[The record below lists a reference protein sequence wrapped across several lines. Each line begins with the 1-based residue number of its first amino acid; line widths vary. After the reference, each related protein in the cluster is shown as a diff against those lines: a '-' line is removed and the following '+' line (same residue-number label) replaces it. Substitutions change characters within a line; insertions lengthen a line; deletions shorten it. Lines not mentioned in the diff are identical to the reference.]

1 MIEIKIG
8 DIFDSEK
15 QTLVNTVNCVGVMG
29 KGIAKEFKRRYPNM
43 FEDYKK
49 LCKQQEIKVG
59 KLTIYEAND
68 IFSKKKILNFPTKD
82 HWKSPS
88 KLTDVINGLDYF
100 ISNYKTWNITSI
112 AFPPLGCGNGG
123 LEWSYVGRIM
133 YQKLK
138 VLPIDIEIYAPFG
151 TPLKELKKEFLTQPV
166 NIDNVSNFNSPLNPI
181 KAEWVPMLECVFRL
195 QKNIYSPKVGR
206 TKFQKIAYILTE
218 LGVDTGLEFKQQSFG
233 PFSEELKQ
241 VISLFS
247 NSNLLIEE
255 KFGSMLQMK
264 VSDDYIIFRDKYL
277 PVIEKYETKI
287 SKTTNLFERIKT
299 TEKAEEVTSIIFVL
313 RELKKEQEEVS
324 DFEVLNDL
332 LTWKKRWDKPEKKES
347 LVNSIKN
354 LAVLRWIDINFSQE
368 LDSYDLF

>member
-1 MIEIKIG
+1 MIKVLVG
-8 DIFDSEK
+8 DIFDSEME
-15 QTLVNTVNCVGVMG
+15 TLVNTVNCAGVMG
-29 KGIAKEFKRRYPNM
+29 KGIAKEFKRRYPEM
-43 FEDYKK
+43 FSEYKDMCERK
-49 LCKQQEIKVG
+49 EIKLG
-59 KLTIYEAND
+59 QLTIYEVDD
-68 IFSKKKILNFPTKD
+68 IFSKRRVLNFPTKG

-88 KLTDVINGLDYF
+88 KLTDIINGLDYF
-100 ISNYKTWNITSI
+100 ISNYKAWDITSI

-123 LEWSYVGRIM
+123 LKWSYVGRIM

-138 VLPIDIEIYAPFG
+138 NLPLDIEIYAPFG

-166 NIDNVSNFNSPLNPI
+166 NIDDIGNFNSPSNRI
-181 KAEWVPMLECVFRL
+181 KAEWIPLLECVFRL

-264 VSDDYIIFRDKYL
+264 VSEDYAIFRDKYL
-277 PVIEKYETKI
+277 HVIEKYEARI
-287 SKTTNLFERIKT
+287 SKTTTLFERIKT

-313 RELKKEQEEVS
+313 RELKKEQERVS
-324 DFEVLNDL
+324 DFEVLNNL
-332 LTWKKRWDKPEKKES
+332 LLWKKRWDKPEKKES

-354 LAVLRWIDINFSQE
+354 LAVLRWIDISFSEQ
-368 LDSYDLF
+368 LNSYDVF